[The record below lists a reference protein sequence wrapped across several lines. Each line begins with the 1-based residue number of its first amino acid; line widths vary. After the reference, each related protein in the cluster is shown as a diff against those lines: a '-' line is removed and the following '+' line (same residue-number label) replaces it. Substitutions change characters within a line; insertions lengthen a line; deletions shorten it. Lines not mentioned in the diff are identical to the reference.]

1 MTWRWLRQNVVVAV
15 HDEQI
20 AEYGGSPGLR
30 DAGLLSSALARPQQ
44 KVAYGKP
51 SVFDL
56 AAAYAAGIIFNYPFV
71 DGNKRTGFL
80 AAYVFLD
87 LNGWDMAASE
97 VEAVSALLA
106 LALREIDEDDF
117 ANWLKEHAVQKPS
130 T

>member
-1 MTWRWLRQNVVVAV
+1 MTWRWLRQDVVVAV

-20 AEYGGSPGLR
+20 AQHGGSLGLR
-30 DAGLLSSALARPQQ
+30 DAGLLSSALARPQN

-56 AAAYAAGIIFNYPFV
+56 AAAYSAGIIFNHPFV
-71 DGNKRTGFL
+71 DGNKPAGFL

-87 LNGWDMAASE
+87 LNGWHMVASE
-97 VEAVSALLA
+97 VEAVGAVLA
-106 LALREIDEDDF
+106 LALREMDEDDF
-117 ANWLKEHAVQKPS
+117 TNWLKEPSVQKTS